1 MDAHDSPDSPQRQN
15 PSEPAASTSY
25 ADDPP
30 RRVNGDASAP
40 FPPAAPLGPI
50 SSIAPVASGAWSL
63 APMANAGVEDATSST
78 RARNTDTETGPKDA
92 APSFTRASDASDTS
106 RQTDAPAVSAVS
118 GNAPPSPPPAS
129 RPPTDATSGAP
140 HDQAPPPPSNS
151 PPPPPPPADTPGGAS
166 GDEPP
171 PPPKKRKRSWIS
183 RILIGLAALAIAA
196 IAVPL
201 LAGAFALIVMAPN
214 LPSLDAITAYHPK
227 EPLRIF
233 TADHVQIAE
242 FGEERRRF
250 MPLNQIPDVVKK
262 AVLAIEDARYY
273 EHGGVDI
280 QGVLRAGIAN
290 FTKGESAQGAST
302 ITMQVARNFFL
313 SSEKTYTRKIY
324 EMLLAYKIEAALSK
338 DQILELYM
346 NQIYLGQRAYGFAA
360 ASRVYFG
367 KDLKDVSLAQ
377 AAMLA
382 GLPKAPSAYN
392 PIVNP
397 KRAKVRQEYIL
408 KRMLELGFITQPQ
421 YDDAIREPIRTRVTR
436 SNQYTVHAEYIAEM
450 VRQLMVAQYH
460 EEAYTLGLDVTTTID
475 SADQQ
480 TAYEAVRRGV
490 MDYERRHG
498 YRGPEAYIK
507 LPATAGD
514 DTSERD
520 QAIDDALDAHPDNGE
535 LIAGVVLAAT
545 AKSLQVAL
553 GDGVIVE
560 ITGEGLRPAQG
571 MLTAKAGTLPK
582 MRPGAV
588 VRLVQNADSSYSITQ
603 LPQVE
608 AALISVTPQDG
619 AIRALVGGF
628 DFHKNKFNHVT
639 QAWRQPGSSF
649 KPFIYSASLEKG
661 LGPAT
666 IINDAPLYFPP
677 NGPGQ
682 EPWAPKNYA
691 GGYDGPITMRTA
703 LQKSKNMVSIRILQ
717 YIGPK
722 YAQNYI
728 TRFGF
733 DAERHPAYL
742 PMALG
747 AGLVTPL
754 QMATAYS
761 VFANGGYRVNPYLI
775 AEVSDQQGHVVASA
789 KPLVASMN
797 APRAI
802 DPRNEYVMT
811 SLLKS
816 VAQRGTG
823 AHSNVLGRTDLG
835 GKTGTTNDSRDAWF
849 AGFQHTVAT
858 IAWIGYDQPRSL
870 GDKETGGG
878 LALPIWIDYMRH
890 ALKGVPSYQWPMPPG
905 VEMLGDE
912 VYYDQFTP
920 GNGFVA
926 TIGVD
931 EATLAEMASGA
942 SGASGGIT
950 AGEAAPPGAFPAAP
964 PPPPPGSVSPDEK
977 QGIMDLFR
985 RH

>member
-1 MDAHDSPDSPQRQN
+1 M
-15 PSEPAASTSY
+15 
-25 ADDPP
+25 
-30 RRVNGDASAP
+30 
-40 FPPAAPLGPI
+40 
-50 SSIAPVASGAWSL
+50 
-63 APMANAGVEDATSST
+63 
-78 RARNTDTETGPKDA
+78 
-92 APSFTRASDASDTS
+92 
-106 RQTDAPAVSAVS
+106 
-118 GNAPPSPPPAS
+118 
-129 RPPTDATSGAP
+129 
-140 HDQAPPPPSNS
+140 
-151 PPPPPPPADTPGGAS
+151 
-166 GDEPP
+166 
-171 PPPKKRKRSWIS
+171 
-183 RILIGLAALAIAA
+183 IGLAALVIAL
-196 IAVPL
+196 IAVPI
-201 LAGAFALIVMAPN
+201 LAGAFALVVMAPN
-214 LPSLDAITAYHPK
+214 LPSLDAITVYHPK

-233 TADHVQIAE
+233 TADHVQIGE

-250 MPLNQIPDVVKK
+250 MPLNQIPDTMKK

-313 SSEKTYTRKIY
+313 SSEKTYTRKVY

-338 DQILELYM
+338 DQILEIYM

-367 KDLKDVSLAQ
+367 KDLKEISLAQ

-392 PIVNP
+392 PIVDP
-397 KRAKVRQEYIL
+397 ARAKVRQAYIL
-408 KRMLELGFITQPQ
+408 KRMLELGYVTQAQ
-421 YDDAIREPIRTRVTR
+421 YDEAIQEPIHTRIPHNT
-436 SNQYTVHAEYIAEM
+436 QYTVHAEYVAEM

-460 EEAYTLGLDVTTTID
+460 DEAYTLGLDVTTTID

-480 TAYEAVRRGV
+480 TAYEAVRNGV
-490 MDYERRHG
+490 MDYDRRHG

-507 LPATAGD
+507 LPATHGD

-535 LIAGVVLAAT
+535 LVAGVVTSVSPKA
-545 AKSLQVAL
+545 LQVAL
-553 GDGVIVE
+553 GDGVTAE
-560 ITGEGLRPAQG
+560 LTGEGLRPAQS
-571 MLTAKAGTLPK
+571 MLTGKAGVLPK

-588 VRLVQNADSSYSITQ
+588 IRLIQNSDSSWTITQ

-619 AIRALVGGF
+619 AIRALIGGF

-682 EPWAPKNYA
+682 DAWAPKNYA

-733 DAERHPAYL
+733 DAARHPAYL

-754 QMATAYS
+754 QMSTAYA

-775 AEVSDQQGHVVASA
+775 AEVSDQQGHVVATA
-789 KPLVASMN
+789 KPLVAAEN
-797 APRAI
+797 APRAL

-816 VAQRGTG
+816 VAQHGTG
-823 AHSNVLGRTDLG
+823 ARSNELGRSDLA

-878 LALPIWIDYMRH
+878 LALPIWMDYMRH
-890 ALKGVPSYQWPMPPG
+890 ALKGVPSYQLPMPSG
-905 VEMLGDE
+905 LKSIGDE
-912 VYYDQFTP
+912 LYYDAFTP

-926 TIGVD
+926 SIGVD
-931 EATLAEMASGA
+931 EATLAEMANGGSGA
-942 SGASGGIT
+942 VT

-964 PPPPPGSVSPDEK
+964 PPPAPGAVSPDEK
-977 QGIMDLFR
+977 QDIMDLFR